1 MGKTIPVELN
11 PALEIEVDGQRV
23 AQALGL
29 EAATFRQLLEQR
41 KITVL
46 CERGI
51 DEDAGQYRATFYHD
65 RRRVRLVVDCEGRIL
80 SESRN

>member
-51 DEDAGQYRATFYHD
+51 DADAGQYRATFYHD